1 MQHQLTL
8 RAMIAVVIATTSLV
22 ASLAIGFLLR
32 STTDAPEP
40 EGAASGLLL
49 GAAVYAPFALVALLL
64 PALAVPMA
72 RMILTTGFSAGGTAG
87 MANRWSPAI
96 DAVALWG
103 SAEVLLQL
111 VLLLS
116 DPGASIPSVMHLL
129 LALYAAIAAWQL
141 NRRQNHDDSLPPPEP
156 S

>member
-1 MQHQLTL
+1 MQRQLTL
-8 RAMIAVVIATTSLV
+8 RAIIAVVIATTSLV

-32 STTDAPEP
+32 SASGTPDAGE
-40 EGAASGLLL
+40 AASGLLL

-72 RMILTTGFSAGGTAG
+72 RMILTTGFGAGDTAG

-103 SAEVLLQL
+103 SAEVLLL
-111 VLLLS
+111 VLLFA
-116 DPGASIPSVMHLL
+116 DPGTSTPAAMHLL

-141 NRRQNHDDSLPPPEP
+141 SRRQNHDDSLPPPEP

>member
-1 MQHQLTL
+1 MQRQLTL
-8 RAMIAVVIATTSLV
+8 RVIIAVVIATTSLV

-32 STTDAPEP
+32 STTGAPDAGE
-40 EGAASGLLL
+40 AASGLLL

-72 RMILTTGFSAGGTAG
+72 RMILTTGFGAGDTVSL
-87 MANRWSPAI
+87 ANRWPPAI
-96 DAVALWG
+96 DAAALWG
-103 SAEVLLQL
+103 SAEGLLQL

-129 LALYAAIAAWQL
+129 LAPYAAIAAWQL
-141 NRRQNHDDSLPPPEP
+141 NRRRNHDDSRPPPEP